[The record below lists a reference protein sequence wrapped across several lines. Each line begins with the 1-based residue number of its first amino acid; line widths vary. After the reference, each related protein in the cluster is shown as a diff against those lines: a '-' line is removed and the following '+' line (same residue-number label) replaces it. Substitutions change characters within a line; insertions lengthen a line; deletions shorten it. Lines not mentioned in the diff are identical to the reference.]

1 MATVL
6 NPYLNFRDNA
16 RTAMGFYK
24 SVLGG
29 ELIMSTFGEGGM
41 SQNEGDGNLIMH
53 AQLNS
58 PNGMV
63 LMASDTPASMG
74 APRGNGA
81 ISLSG
86 NDEAALRG
94 YWDKLS
100 EGANIIMPLMKAP
113 WGDTFGMLTDKFDVQ
128 WLVNIAGAKE

>member
-1 MATVL
+1 MTVVL
-6 NPYLNFRDNA
+6 NPYLNFDAKA
-16 RTAMGFYK
+16 REAMEFYK

-29 ELIMSTFGEGGM
+29 ELMMSTFGEGGM
-41 SQNEGDGNLIMH
+41 NPDPREKDLIMH

-63 LMASDTPASMG
+63 LMASDTPSNMG
-74 APRGNGA
+74 RRGNGA

-86 NDEAALRG
+86 TDENTLRG

-100 EGANIIMPLMKAP
+100 EGANVMMPLTKAP
-113 WGDTFGMLTDKFDVQ
+113 WGDTFGMLTDKFGVQ
-128 WLVNIAGAKE
+128 WLVNIGAPKS